1 MEAGDVRRFE
11 QGRQL
16 DRLNAF
22 SDGIF
27 AIAATLLVLTI
38 DVPDGVSRGQLDD
51 RLRDLREP
59 LLAYFLSFAVVGL
72 YWLRHHQLFGR
83 MERSDPGIAAL
94 NLALL
99 AFVALLPWP
108 TDLLGNYP
116 DASIAVAVYAG
127 NILII
132 AVLLGAL
139 RRGIDA
145 RGLAHH
151 PGEPHVGRRGLVVMA
166 IFGASIPLAFVDPAL
181 ARSSWLLVAIVPF
194 VLSRTVWRKR

>member
-1 MEAGDVRRFE
+1 MEAADVRRFE

-38 DVPDGVSRGQLDD
+38 DIPDGVPPGELDD
-51 RLRDLREP
+51 RLRDQIEP
-59 LLAYFLSFAVVGL
+59 LFAYFLSFAVVGY

-83 MERSDPGIAAL
+83 MERSDTGFAAL
-94 NLALL
+94 NLSLL

-116 DASIAVAVYAG
+116 EESLAIAVYAG
-127 NILII
+127 NIVVI
-132 AVLLGAL
+132 AVLLGLL

-151 PGEPHVGRRGLVVMA
+151 RGERHEGRRGLVA
-166 IFGASIPLAFVDPAL
+166 IAVFGASIPLAFVDPDL
-181 ARSSWLLVAIVPF
+181 ARLSWLLVAIVPL
-194 VLSRTVWRKR
+194 VLARTLWRKR